1 MVCIPQIRVSQAI
14 LVDADVLIGM
24 DVIANGD
31 FAVTSYMGK
40 THMSFRMPSVECI
53 DFVKQR
59 PGSIN
64 VNGETLNKVG
74 RNDPCPCGSG
84 KKYKRCCGK

>member
-1 MVCIPQIRVSQAI
+1 MVCIPQIRVSQAT
-14 LVDADVLIGM
+14 LFDADVLIGM
-24 DVIANGD
+24 DVIAGGD
-31 FAVTSYMGK
+31 FAVTSYLGK
-40 THMSFRMPSVECI
+40 THMSFRMPSVQCI

-59 PGSIN
+59 PESIQ
-64 VNGETLNKVG
+64 VGGETLNKVG